1 MGTQQDDGHQTDSMT
16 RDEQLACISSL
27 GRQLLKA
34 LGDHGNG
41 LSSSAIAHALPNGVL
56 QAMRRIDNDSRGE
69 GATNYGSLLAR
80 DAIQRS
86 VLGHAGVRFATELF
100 GTHSALQALQKMDL
114 SSDPMTVLED
124 NVGLLIATLRS
135 GILTLKGFVYEE
147 AGLDSPD
154 EYFSKLTWTF
164 LNQPDLFEMLGKVLQ
179 EGVKLIKSLPK
190 GYQTPICYAQLA
202 GDHPA
207 NNITVDDLLRALQAK
222 IEAAHKNAEAMAKL
236 R

>member
-1 MGTQQDDGHQTDSMT
+1 MDAQHDGQSQGMT
-16 RDEQLACISSL
+16 REEQLERIGSL
-27 GRQLLKA
+27 GEQLLGA
-34 LGDHGNG
+34 LGDYGNG
-41 LSSSAIAHALPNGVL
+41 LDHANIAAALPEGML
-56 QAMRRIDNDSRGE
+56 QAMRHIDNRSRGE

-80 DAIQRS
+80 DAIQRN

-100 GTHSALQALQKMDL
+100 GTHSALEALQKMDL
-114 SSDPMTVLED
+114 HSDPMTVLED
-124 NVGLLIATLRS
+124 NVGLLIATLHN

-154 EYFSKLTWTF
+154 EHSSKLTWMF
-164 LNQPDLFEMLGKVLQ
+164 LNQPDLFGMLGKALQ

-190 GYQTPICYAQLA
+190 DYQLPIYFSQLA

-207 NNITVDDLLRALQAK
+207 NNIPVGELLQALRAK
-222 IEAAHKNAEAMAKL
+222 IETARENAEAMAKL